1 MLFRSCIGPSI
12 CMSCYEISEDVAN
25 EFKMAF
31 PDNIDNILLNK
42 GNGKYMLDLWECNRI
57 VFRECGVLEENI
69 HLPDICTCCNDK
81 MLFSHR
87 ATNGKRG
94 NLAAFL
100 EIK

>member
-1 MLFRSCIGPSI
+1 
-12 CMSCYEISEDVAN
+12 MSCYEISEDVAN

-69 HLPDICTCCNDK
+69 HLPDICTCCNHK